1 MSSSSSDPF
10 YDFMC
15 RHLSIRERELHVIK
29 EEYAFLQSCGG
40 VTSEDMARL
49 RASIQ
54 HCTTQIKEEPKDEIA
69 THLVSLKSMLL
80 EIITHSQTDNI
91 NKICRHVKPLLEREG
106 IRTFNRHH
114 ATHVRSTDIARV
126 RSVLEKDGIV

>member
-1 MSSSSSDPF
+1 MTY
-10 YDFMC
+10 YDFMSQ
-15 RHLSIRERELHVIK
+15 HLSIRERELHVIK

-49 RASIQ
+49 RASIL
-54 HCTTQIKEEPKDEIA
+54 HCSDCTIQIKEEPKDETIA
-69 THLVSLKSMLL
+69 AHLVSLKSMLL

-91 NKICRHVKPLLEREG
+91 NKICRHVKPLLDREG

-114 ATHVRSTDIARV
+114 ATHVRSTDIVRV